1 MQEGLTL
8 SGWIFM
14 LLGWLAIISLNVFCF
29 KKLFKESEDQMVS
42 PLEIE
47 SEIDRI
53 EEGKK

>member
-8 SGWIFM
+8 SGWIF
-14 LLGWLAIISLNVFCF
+14 LSLAWLAIISFNVFCF